1 MEQQFFLNWSC
12 RVWRVDWSLPVV
24 EGLPAPDGGAPSPAY
39 DEHHFFRQGAT
50 VVQTGEKKRLCVRRE
65 LPPTEY
71 FPYWRA
77 ESIITLPEDA
87 VGPQVEMMG
96 TIGPPSIEGW
106 PTWRRA
112 RMELTLGR
120 KRHVPD
126 DDELVWLGMS
136 LSRPDSTIR
145 PEILDMLAQLFG
157 TRKGSYLLKRLRYE
171 KGLCAMPYAWFVAND
186 MRIHFIA
193 DFLREDRGMAE
204 EEMKAAWHDFVG
216 QLTADQVDLGWRILR
231 AGMKVITEGEIP
243 EMALLHRVFLSKW
256 PGYVDVS
263 SPMPPFK
270 TVKEVA
276 ESLVLGETFVYPG

>member
-12 RVWRVDWSLPVV
+12 RVWRVDWTLPVV
-24 EGLPAPDGGAPSPAY
+24 ESLPTPDGGAPSPAY
-39 DEHHFFRQGAT
+39 DEHHFFRQGT
-50 VVQTGEKKRLCVRRE
+50 SVVQTGEKKRLCVRRE

-106 PTWRRA
+106 PAWRRA
-112 RMELTLGR
+112 RMELALGR
-120 KRHVPD
+120 KRPVPND
-126 DDELVWLGMS
+126 AELAWVGMS
-136 LSRPDSTIR
+136 LSCPDSSIR
-145 PEILDMLAQLFG
+145 PEIPNTLGELFG
-157 TRKGSYLLKRLRYE
+157 TRKGSFLRKRLHYE
-171 KGLCAMPYAWFVAND
+171 KGLCSLPTAWLVADD
-186 MRIHFIA
+186 MKVFFIA
-193 DFLREDRGMAE
+193 DFLRGDRRIAE
-204 EEMKAAWHDFVG
+204 EEMRAAWRDFVA
-216 QLTADQVDLGWRILR
+216 QLTPDQVNLGWNILR
-231 AGMKVITEGEIP
+231 NGMKVITEGEIP

-256 PGYVDVS
+256 PGYVEVS
-263 SPMPPFK
+263 SPMPSFM